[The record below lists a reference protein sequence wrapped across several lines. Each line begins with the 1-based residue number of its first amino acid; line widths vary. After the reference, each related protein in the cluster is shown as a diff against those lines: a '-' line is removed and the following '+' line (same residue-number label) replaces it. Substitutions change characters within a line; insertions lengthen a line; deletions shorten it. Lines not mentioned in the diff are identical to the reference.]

1 MTKRLSIIGSTGSV
15 GQSALSVVAHANDGR
30 DEPRFEIEAMTAQTS
45 VDELAA
51 QAKRFKAK
59 RAVIGDEALYSVLKS
74 HLAGTGI
81 DVAAGAQAIE
91 EAATVPVDRV
101 LAAIVGIAGLRST
114 HAALAAGNSVALA
127 NKESMVCAGPL
138 LKQVAAKSGAF
149 IVPTDSEHN
158 AMFQV
163 LEAPE
168 DVDRLILTASGGPFL
183 RTPLNKLSAVTP
195 DEACAHPRWSMGRK
209 ISVDSA
215 SFMNKALELVEASF
229 LFDVPESRIDV
240 LVHPQSV
247 IHSLVSY
254 IDGSF
259 LAQLGSPDMQT
270 PIAHALTWPDR
281 RVTTAV
287 ERLDLAAVARLDF
300 ENVDD
305 ERFPAINLA
314 RAALRESNAAL
325 IVLNAANE
333 IAVDAFLSG
342 KCRFTDIIDVAE
354 TSVEAIS
361 KRFPSGSD
369 CLGLEEIADIDA
381 RARTVA
387 NELVETRMVRTRDAT

>member
-15 GQSALSVVAHANDGR
+15 GQSALSVVAHANDGQ

-59 RAVIGDEALYSVLKS
+59 LAVIGDEALYSVLKS

-91 EAATVPVDRV
+91 DAATVPVDRV

-183 RTPLNKLSAVTP
+183 RTPLNKLSSVTP

-361 KRFPSGSD
+361 KRFRGGSD
-369 CLGLEEIADIDA
+369 CLGLEEIAEIDA

>member
-15 GQSALSVVAHANDGR
+15 GQSALSVVAHANDGQV
-30 DEPRFEIEAMTAQTS
+30 EPRFEIEAMTAQTS

-51 QAKRFKAK
+51 QARRFKAK
-59 RAVIGDEALYSVLKS
+59 RAVIGDEALYPVLKS

-81 DVAAGAQAIE
+81 EIAAGAQAIE

-369 CLGLEEIADIDA
+369 CIGLEEIAEIDA

>member
-1 MTKRLSIIGSTGSV
+1 MTKRVSIIGSTGSV
-15 GQSALSVVAHANDGR
+15 GQSALSVVAHANEGLK
-30 DEPRFEIEAMTAQTS
+30 EPRFEIEAMTAQTS
-45 VDELAA
+45 VDELAK
-51 QAKRFKAK
+51 QARLFKAK
-59 RAVIGDEALYSVLKS
+59 RAVIGDETLYSTLKS

-81 DVAAGAQAIE
+81 EVAAGAKAIE
-91 EAATVPVDRV
+91 EASTIPVDRV

-114 HAALAAGNSVALA
+114 HAALAAGNPVALA

-183 RTPLNKLSAVTP
+183 RTPMHKLAAVTP

-215 SFMNKALELVEASF
+215 TFMNKALELVEASF

-305 ERFPAINLA
+305 ARFPAINLA
-314 RAALRESNAAL
+314 RAAIRESNAAL

-342 KCRFTDIIDVAE
+342 KCRFTDIINIAE
-354 TSVEAIS
+354 SSVEAMS
-361 KRFPSGSD
+361 KRFPAGAD
-369 CLGLEEIADIDA
+369 YLGLEEIAEIDA
-381 RARTVA
+381 RARSAA
-387 NELVETRMVRTRDAT
+387 NEMVGSRMIRTRDAI